1 MHLRAIGLDPSYCA
15 AYAQLA
21 LTHHLDLYLEF
32 TQSREESLS
41 QLLEAVR
48 TAITLDDTDW
58 TAQFV
63 SSLGSLWAGEHA
75 RALSEAQK
83 SVELNPSGSEANVV
97 CGAALDFLGRPVEA
111 IPFFERALQLSPRHP
126 RQVIF
131 ITMLARAQLNAGQH
145 QAAARTA
152 TKAIENRQDMVEPHL
167 ILASSLAHLNRQS
180 QAAEIYQA
188 ALRLRPQGIELPA
201 SWSRYAEPANL
212 RHLLDGLRK
221 AGWEG

>member
-1 MHLRAIGLDPSYCA
+1 
-15 AYAQLA
+15 
-21 LTHHLDLYLEF
+21 
-32 TQSREESLS
+32 
-41 QLLEAVR
+41 
-48 TAITLDDTDW
+48 
-58 TAQFV
+58 
-63 SSLGSLWAGEHA
+63 
-75 RALSEAQK
+75 
-83 SVELNPSGSEANVV
+83 
-97 CGAALDFLGRPVEA
+97 
-111 IPFFERALQLSPRHP
+111 
-126 RQVIF
+126 
-131 ITMLARAQLNAGQH
+131 MLARAQLNAGQH